1 MPPHD
6 RKVFSGCY
14 VLKTDGRERE
24 RERERVRVRER
35 DGRRG
40 GGGRGRGN
48 VDRNFGEKFPDENL
62 ANMGDPRTHA
72 ESTDR
77 WGILKI
83 EKSK

>member
-1 MPPHD
+1 MIYIYIVPRHD
-6 RKVFSGCY
+6 RQVFSGCY
-14 VLKTDGRERE
+14 VLKTDGRERDGE
-24 RERERVRVRER
+24 RERERVRERE
-35 DGRRG
+35 
-40 GGGRGRGN
+40 N
-48 VDRNFGEKFPDENL
+48 RNFGEKIPDENL